1 MKKNLAA
8 LLLTLYVLSAASCE
22 DCRTVACD
30 PYRQWELTL
39 HDFVP
44 ESIDLVIVKAYE
56 KGQPFS
62 IATRKDSL
70 ALKKGDNMILEE
82 DGKDRQT
89 VIVRRKDNK
98 HLFDSRYDYV
108 VEIPATGSRWE
119 IDQLTDIQQEMEY
132 NRPSLQRKTCNNAQL
147 RSSRV
152 NGQLI
157 ERPVIPA
164 LTR

>member
-8 LLLTLYVLSAASCE
+8 VLLTLCVLSAVSCE
-22 DCRTVACD
+22 DCRIIDCD

-39 HDFVP
+39 YDFTP
-44 ESIDLVIVKAYE
+44 ENAALVIIKAYE
-56 KGQPFS
+56 KGKPFS

-70 ALKKGDNMILEE
+70 ALKNGENMMLEV
-82 DGKDRQT
+82 DGKDRLQVT
-89 VIVRRKDNK
+89 VRRKDHQ

-108 VEIPATGSRWE
+108 VEIPATGSHWE

-132 NRPSLQRKTCNNAQL
+132 KKLSLQRKTCYNTQL
-147 RSSRV
+147 RSSRI
-152 NGQLI
+152 NGQLFQQ
-157 ERPVIPA
+157 PAIPA